1 MKLRGR
7 IAAIRATVSSQ
18 PGDVPGIIQHA
29 SKALDVLPEQDLT
42 WRSLAAMA
50 LGDAY
55 SYMGDM
61 AASYQARSETVRVC
75 QATGVIYYVITANLK
90 LASTLRAQ
98 GRLGRTLEIC
108 RQQMQPASAVGL
120 SQTHIIGCLLAI
132 WGEVLAESGDLDGAI
147 RQTRIGIE
155 LTESGVNLGTFAYSH
170 LCLMRVLFSRG
181 DLDDAE
187 EIVRKI
193 EKTALESDMPHWF
206 MNQMS
211 IWQARI
217 WLAQGK
223 LAAASQWAEERG
235 LNAEGEPLPLPRT
248 DFYSLFETIM
258 LARILIA
265 QSRWDEAT
273 GLLQR
278 LLEPAE
284 AGGRKARRIEIL
296 LLQALT
302 AQAAGDTIQAMA
314 ALRRALALAE
324 PEGFIQTFVDEG
336 PPMAHLLYE
345 ALSRGIAPDY
355 VRRLLAAFPMA
366 EPEHGNA
373 SKAPTP
379 ESELIEPLS
388 EREIDV
394 LQLIAEGLTNPEVA
408 SRLYLSPNTVK
419 AHTRNIYG
427 KLGVS
432 NRMRATA
439 RARALGILPPD

>member
-1 MKLRGR
+1 
-7 IAAIRATVSSQ
+7 
-18 PGDVPGIIQHA
+18 
-29 SKALDVLPEQDLT
+29 
-42 WRSLAAMA
+42 
-50 LGDAY
+50 
-55 SYMGDM
+55 
-61 AASYQARSETVRVC
+61 
-75 QATGVIYYVITANLK
+75 
-90 LASTLRAQ
+90 
-98 GRLGRTLEIC
+98 
-108 RQQMQPASAVGL
+108 
-120 SQTHIIGCLLAI
+120 
-132 WGEVLAESGDLDGAI
+132 
-147 RQTRIGIE
+147 
-155 LTESGVNLGTFAYSH
+155 
-170 LCLMRVLFSRG
+170 
-181 DLDDAE
+181 
-187 EIVRKI
+187 
-193 EKTALESDMPHWF
+193 

-302 AQAAGDTIQAMA
+302 AQAAGDTTRAMA

-394 LQLIAEGLTNPEVA
+394 LLLIAEGLTNPEVA
-408 SRLYLSPNTVK
+408 SRLYLSPSTVK

-427 KLGVS
+427 RLGVS